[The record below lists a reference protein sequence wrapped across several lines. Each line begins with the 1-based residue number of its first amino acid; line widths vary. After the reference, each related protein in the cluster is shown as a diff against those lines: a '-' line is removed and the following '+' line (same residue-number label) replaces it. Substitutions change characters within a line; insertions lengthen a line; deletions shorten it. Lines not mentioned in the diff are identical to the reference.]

1 MGDAFLLNKN
11 FRVKKSTLC
20 LPDKVKLRLFN
31 FHPGNPD
38 SGSEPDPDTDII
50 VFIAG
55 WVSLID
61 GWKDVLTALAPKYRI
76 LYVETREKRS
86 AELPDN
92 KPIDMSI
99 EQMSRDLDVL
109 VREMIPQGQPFYFAG
124 SSMGATVILDYL
136 AAKRRPSV
144 NAFLISPIC
153 EFPFPAWI
161 RFIIKFFPA
170 LLYPVVKPLFKAYL
184 SHVKLDRKKEPAQ
197 VEKYCGTIDAA
208 EPVRLKANAS
218 AIQNYTLWDKLPD
231 VTSQVLLI
239 GAETDTLHGIDTL
252 KKMAALMPLP
262 NFELMKSN
270 KETHSKKIGEFI
282 DQWISFQKSKKMT

>member
-1 MGDAFLLNKN
+1 MVDEIILNKN
-11 FRVKKSTLC
+11 YSVTQRTLC
-20 LPDKVKLRLFN
+20 LPDEVKLKIFDFEPAN
-31 FHPGNPD
+31 
-38 SGSEPDPDTDII
+38 SGSGPDPDPGAEKGII
-50 VFIAG
+50 VFVAG
-55 WVSLID
+55 WVSLME
-61 GWKDVLTALAPKYRI
+61 GWKDVLARLAPKYRI

-252 KKMAALMPLP
+252 KKMVDVMPISH
-262 NFELMKSN
+262 FKLMKSN
-270 KETHSKKIGEFI
+270 KETHSAEVGKLI
-282 DQWISFQKSKKMT
+282 DHHISSHQ